1 MIKNFLIKTF
11 FVTTFLFSSQLLAI
25 TSTDIENANPCGQTV
40 EFWVQY
46 SDERLEFMNARASRF
61 MEASKQFCGNDNPV
75 KVNITYKGHYGKVQS
90 AMMTTAGTT
99 DQADV
104 ARGYGNAAAD
114 MFQIGAAID
123 QSLLANSKKWG
134 VSQNDIDDW
143 GANWTVGFSGY
154 FDGNPKLLHEVGK
167 SIEVVYY
174 NKDWLDELGL
184 TEPKTPAEFAEVAC
198 AASNSVFSGRHNEAG
213 DISSL
218 GYEIDTD
225 ASNFAAWVFAHG
237 GDVFDYDSGQYI
249 LNGPAAVAAMKF
261 IQGMAN
267 EGCAQVTRDKYSDQ
281 KYLGLGTN
289 MFALGSTSG
298 ITYFQNAIQDGYNG
312 NWEISAVPHTTSDPV
327 MNLYGGGLIM
337 GNTGNADKMVAA
349 YQWMKYISN
358 TDNSA
363 VWSTESGYGF
373 VRTSSANHSL
383 IVAKRNDLPQYD
395 RSLGLIQYGKGEP
408 SVPAYYSVRGE
419 IEKAYAAII
428 NGDDIMSTLNALN
441 DEANAILADA
451 IEN

>member
-1 MIKNFLIKTF
+1 MKVFNRIIF
-11 FVTTFLFSSQLLAI
+11 LLAFFLSFHLFAV
-25 TSTDIENANPCGQTV
+25 TSADIESANPKGQTV

-46 SDERLEFMNARASRF
+46 SDERLDAMKARAERF
-61 MEASKQFCGNDNPV
+61 EAETGI

-114 MFQIGAAID
+114 MYQIGAAID
-123 QSLLANSKKWG
+123 QSILANSKKWG
-134 VSQNDIDDW
+134 VSQSDIDDW
-143 GANWTVGFSGY
+143 GANWTVGFSPY

-174 NKDWLDELGL
+174 NKDWLNELGL
-184 TEPKTPAEFAEVAC
+184 AEPQTPSEFAEAAC
-198 AASNSVFSGRHNEAG
+198 AATNSTFSGRVG
-213 DISSL
+213 DTASL

-237 GDVFDYDSGQYI
+237 GDVFDYNAGQYI
-249 LNGPAAVAAMKF
+249 LNSNEAIAAMEF

-267 EGCAQVTRDKYSDQ
+267 KGCAQVTRDKYADQ
-281 KYLGLGTN
+281 QYLGLGSN
-289 MFALGSTSG
+289 LFALSSTSG
-298 ITYFQNAIQDGYNG
+298 ITYFQKAIEEGYNG
-312 NWEISAVPHTTSDPV
+312 NWEISKVPHTTSDPV

-358 TDNSA
+358 TENSA

-373 VRTSSANHSL
+373 VRTSSAEHPD
-383 IVAKRNDLPQYD
+383 IQAKRTELPQYD
-395 RSLGLIQYGKGEP
+395 RSLGLIQFGKGEP

-441 DEANAILADA
+441 DEANAILLDA
-451 IEN
+451 IAE